1 MSILRLRRRFRG
13 TWGGEIWRRFGR
25 DLGRTSGGDMEE
37 KVEKVEKVEKKKGR
51 NNAG

>member
-1 MSILRLRRRFRG
+1 MRLRRRFRG
-13 TWGGEIWRRFGR
+13 TWEEMGGRFGV
-25 DLGRTSGGDMEE
+25 DLGRTSGRDTEE